1 MSIKELSQQFIESYD
16 IIIGEVRQQAREA
29 LNKVFRI
36 FWDNNPEV
44 NVIVW
49 KQYAPT
55 FNDGDPCV
63 FSVNELTFSNLTD
76 KTEYSLLDYGEYEG
90 EDENVWA
97 VGVYA
102 RNNDHLNLQEAKEL
116 QSFLHSSAMTD
127 VMKTFF
133 GEESRVVATRD
144 GFTSEY
150 CEAPY

>member
-1 MSIKELSQQFIESYD
+1 MSIKELSQQFIGSYE
-16 IIIGEVRQQAREA
+16 IIIEGVRQQGREA

-49 KQYAPT
+49 KQYAPH
-55 FNDGDPCV
+55 FNDGDPCI
-63 FSVNELTFSNLTD
+63 FSVHDLTFSNLTD
-76 KTEYSLLDYGEYEG
+76 QTEYPLLDYGEYEG

-97 VGVYA
+97 VGCFSK
-102 RNNDHLNLQEAKEL
+102 NNKHLNIQQASEL
-116 QSFLHSSAMTD
+116 EHFLHSSAMTN
-127 VMKTFF
+127 VMKTIF
-133 GEESRVVATRD
+133 GEESRVVATRE